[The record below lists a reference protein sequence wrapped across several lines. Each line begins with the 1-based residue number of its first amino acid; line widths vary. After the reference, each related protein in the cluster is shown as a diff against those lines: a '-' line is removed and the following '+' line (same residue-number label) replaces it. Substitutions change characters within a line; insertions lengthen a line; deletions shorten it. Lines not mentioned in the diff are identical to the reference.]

1 MGNCMSNKNKQSV
14 NNNVNQ
20 RNTNRNYEIDDTPY
34 EERTREQR
42 MDSETRQM
50 LRSMQQN
57 HGFS

>member
-1 MGNCMSNKNKQSV
+1 MSNKNKQSV